1 MPISKVIETLVG
13 SFDDKRRWR
22 LYKTRRQQL
31 PESHR
36 TAFEAL
42 ERYLMYF
49 GAVAKGDIA
58 IAMLE
63 DLADLF
69 EQSVAAGSPVRAI
82 VGEDP
87 VEFAEEFV
95 KNYSEGQ
102 WINKERKRLIEA
114 IERAAG
120 EDTGKEEGSL

>member
-1 MPISKVIETLVG
+1 MPISKMIETLVG

-22 LYKTRRQQL
+22 RYKARREQL

-36 TAFEAL
+36 IACEAL
-42 ERYLMYF
+42 DRYLMYF

-58 IAMLE
+58 MAMLE

-69 EQSVAAGSPVRAI
+69 EQSAAAGSPVRAI
-82 VGEDP
+82 VGENP
-87 VEFAEEFV
+87 VEFAEDFV
-95 KNYSEGQ
+95 NNYSEGQ

-114 IERAAG
+114 IERAGGEQAG
-120 EDTGKEEGSL
+120 SV